1 MVQNDKKKKK
11 KREGSDAVI
20 TLDRVS
26 KSYSSGSPALDNVSL
41 TIKKGEFVFIVGD
54 SGSGKSTL
62 IKLLLRELTPTSG
75 RVIVNGADVAR
86 LKRRQ
91 VPKFRRNLGIV
102 FQDFRLL
109 NDRNVYENVAFAQR
123 VIQMPT
129 KLMRKNVPNALAE
142 VGLAGKYKAKTK
154 QLSGGEQ
161 QRVALARAL
170 VNEPPILL
178 ADEPTGNLDPKN
190 SWEIMKLLERIN
202 EERGT
207 TILVVTH
214 NREIVNEMKKR
225 VITMMRI
232 STFFYTLKQGVINI
246 FRNKLFSL
254 ASIATISACLFLFGL
269 FYAVILNF
277 QNVVR
282 TAEEDVS
289 VTVFFKDGTTQE
301 EMEQIGA
308 QIRARDEV
316 SEAKFISADEAWA
329 EWAPENIG
337 EDYNEIYTENP
348 LEGMDNYEIYM
359 NDVSKQESLV
369 SWLESIPQV
378 ERVRYSEVAATTLTG
393 VNALVAYTSVGII
406 AILLAV
412 SVFLINN
419 TVMIGIS
426 VRKSEIEIM
435 KYIGATDFFVRSPFV
450 IEGILIGLIGSLLP
464 LGLIYVLYK
473 KVIDYVMIEF
483 PSLSGLMQFLPVS
496 EIYRT
501 LLPVCLGL
509 GAGIGFLG
517 SFITVRK
524 HLRV

>member
-1 MVQNDKKKKK
+1 
-11 KREGSDAVI
+11 
-20 TLDRVS
+20 
-26 KSYSSGSPALDNVSL
+26 
-41 TIKKGEFVFIVGD
+41 
-54 SGSGKSTL
+54 
-62 IKLLLRELTPTSG
+62 
-75 RVIVNGADVAR
+75 
-86 LKRRQ
+86 
-91 VPKFRRNLGIV
+91 
-102 FQDFRLL
+102 
-109 NDRNVYENVAFAQR
+109 
-123 VIQMPT
+123 
-129 KLMRKNVPNALAE
+129 
-142 VGLAGKYKAKTK
+142 
-154 QLSGGEQ
+154 
-161 QRVALARAL
+161 
-170 VNEPPILL
+170 
-178 ADEPTGNLDPKN
+178 
-190 SWEIMKLLERIN
+190 
-202 EERGT
+202 
-207 TILVVTH
+207 
-214 NREIVNEMKKR
+214 
-225 VITMMRI
+225 MRI

-282 TAEEDVS
+282 TAEEGVS

-369 SWLESIPQV
+369 GWLESIPQV
-378 ERVRYSEVAATTLTG
+378 DEVRHSEVAATTLPG

>member
-1 MVQNDKKKKK
+1 
-11 KREGSDAVI
+11 
-20 TLDRVS
+20 
-26 KSYSSGSPALDNVSL
+26 
-41 TIKKGEFVFIVGD
+41 
-54 SGSGKSTL
+54 
-62 IKLLLRELTPTSG
+62 
-75 RVIVNGADVAR
+75 
-86 LKRRQ
+86 
-91 VPKFRRNLGIV
+91 
-102 FQDFRLL
+102 
-109 NDRNVYENVAFAQR
+109 
-123 VIQMPT
+123 
-129 KLMRKNVPNALAE
+129 
-142 VGLAGKYKAKTK
+142 
-154 QLSGGEQ
+154 
-161 QRVALARAL
+161 
-170 VNEPPILL
+170 
-178 ADEPTGNLDPKN
+178 
-190 SWEIMKLLERIN
+190 
-202 EERGT
+202 
-207 TILVVTH
+207 
-214 NREIVNEMKKR
+214 
-225 VITMMRI
+225 MRI

-269 FYAVILNF
+269 FYAVILIF

-378 ERVRYSEVAATTLTG
+378 ERVRYSEVAATTLPG

>member
-1 MVQNDKKKKK
+1 
-11 KREGSDAVI
+11 
-20 TLDRVS
+20 
-26 KSYSSGSPALDNVSL
+26 
-41 TIKKGEFVFIVGD
+41 
-54 SGSGKSTL
+54 
-62 IKLLLRELTPTSG
+62 
-75 RVIVNGADVAR
+75 
-86 LKRRQ
+86 
-91 VPKFRRNLGIV
+91 
-102 FQDFRLL
+102 
-109 NDRNVYENVAFAQR
+109 
-123 VIQMPT
+123 
-129 KLMRKNVPNALAE
+129 
-142 VGLAGKYKAKTK
+142 
-154 QLSGGEQ
+154 
-161 QRVALARAL
+161 
-170 VNEPPILL
+170 
-178 ADEPTGNLDPKN
+178 
-190 SWEIMKLLERIN
+190 
-202 EERGT
+202 
-207 TILVVTH
+207 
-214 NREIVNEMKKR
+214 
-225 VITMMRI
+225 MRI

-254 ASIATISACLFLFGL
+254 ASIETISACLFLFGL

-282 TAEEDVS
+282 TAEEGVS

-369 SWLESIPQV
+369 GWLESIPQV
-378 ERVRYSEVAATTLTG
+378 DEVRHSEVAATTLTG

>member
-1 MVQNDKKKKK
+1 
-11 KREGSDAVI
+11 
-20 TLDRVS
+20 
-26 KSYSSGSPALDNVSL
+26 
-41 TIKKGEFVFIVGD
+41 
-54 SGSGKSTL
+54 
-62 IKLLLRELTPTSG
+62 
-75 RVIVNGADVAR
+75 
-86 LKRRQ
+86 
-91 VPKFRRNLGIV
+91 
-102 FQDFRLL
+102 
-109 NDRNVYENVAFAQR
+109 
-123 VIQMPT
+123 
-129 KLMRKNVPNALAE
+129 
-142 VGLAGKYKAKTK
+142 
-154 QLSGGEQ
+154 
-161 QRVALARAL
+161 
-170 VNEPPILL
+170 
-178 ADEPTGNLDPKN
+178 
-190 SWEIMKLLERIN
+190 
-202 EERGT
+202 
-207 TILVVTH
+207 
-214 NREIVNEMKKR
+214 
-225 VITMMRI
+225 MRI

-282 TAEEDVS
+282 TAEEGVS

-301 EMEQIGA
+301 EMEQICA

-369 SWLESIPQV
+369 GWLESIPQV
-378 ERVRYSEVAATTLTG
+378 DEVRHSEVAATTLTG

>member
-1 MVQNDKKKKK
+1 
-11 KREGSDAVI
+11 
-20 TLDRVS
+20 
-26 KSYSSGSPALDNVSL
+26 
-41 TIKKGEFVFIVGD
+41 
-54 SGSGKSTL
+54 
-62 IKLLLRELTPTSG
+62 
-75 RVIVNGADVAR
+75 
-86 LKRRQ
+86 
-91 VPKFRRNLGIV
+91 
-102 FQDFRLL
+102 
-109 NDRNVYENVAFAQR
+109 
-123 VIQMPT
+123 
-129 KLMRKNVPNALAE
+129 
-142 VGLAGKYKAKTK
+142 
-154 QLSGGEQ
+154 
-161 QRVALARAL
+161 
-170 VNEPPILL
+170 
-178 ADEPTGNLDPKN
+178 
-190 SWEIMKLLERIN
+190 
-202 EERGT
+202 
-207 TILVVTH
+207 
-214 NREIVNEMKKR
+214 
-225 VITMMRI
+225 MRI

-282 TAEEDVS
+282 TAEEGVS

-316 SEAKFISADEAWA
+316 SEAKFTSADEAWA

-369 SWLESIPQV
+369 GWLESIPQV
-378 ERVRYSEVAATTLTG
+378 DNVRHSEIAATTLTG

-473 KVIDYVMIEF
+473 KFIDYVMIEF

>member
-1 MVQNDKKKKK
+1 
-11 KREGSDAVI
+11 
-20 TLDRVS
+20 
-26 KSYSSGSPALDNVSL
+26 
-41 TIKKGEFVFIVGD
+41 
-54 SGSGKSTL
+54 
-62 IKLLLRELTPTSG
+62 
-75 RVIVNGADVAR
+75 
-86 LKRRQ
+86 
-91 VPKFRRNLGIV
+91 
-102 FQDFRLL
+102 
-109 NDRNVYENVAFAQR
+109 
-123 VIQMPT
+123 
-129 KLMRKNVPNALAE
+129 
-142 VGLAGKYKAKTK
+142 
-154 QLSGGEQ
+154 
-161 QRVALARAL
+161 
-170 VNEPPILL
+170 
-178 ADEPTGNLDPKN
+178 
-190 SWEIMKLLERIN
+190 
-202 EERGT
+202 
-207 TILVVTH
+207 
-214 NREIVNEMKKR
+214 
-225 VITMMRI
+225 MRI

-282 TAEEDVS
+282 TAEEGVS

-369 SWLESIPQV
+369 DWLESIPQV
-378 ERVRYSEVAATTLTG
+378 DEVRHSEVAVTTLTG

>member
-1 MVQNDKKKKK
+1 
-11 KREGSDAVI
+11 
-20 TLDRVS
+20 
-26 KSYSSGSPALDNVSL
+26 
-41 TIKKGEFVFIVGD
+41 
-54 SGSGKSTL
+54 
-62 IKLLLRELTPTSG
+62 
-75 RVIVNGADVAR
+75 
-86 LKRRQ
+86 
-91 VPKFRRNLGIV
+91 
-102 FQDFRLL
+102 
-109 NDRNVYENVAFAQR
+109 
-123 VIQMPT
+123 
-129 KLMRKNVPNALAE
+129 
-142 VGLAGKYKAKTK
+142 
-154 QLSGGEQ
+154 
-161 QRVALARAL
+161 
-170 VNEPPILL
+170 
-178 ADEPTGNLDPKN
+178 
-190 SWEIMKLLERIN
+190 
-202 EERGT
+202 
-207 TILVVTH
+207 
-214 NREIVNEMKKR
+214 
-225 VITMMRI
+225 MRI

-277 QNVVR
+277 QNVVH

-378 ERVRYSEVAATTLTG
+378 DNVRHSEIAATTLTG
-393 VNALVAYTSVGII
+393 VHALVAYTSVGII

-473 KVIDYVMIEF
+473 KFIDYVMIEF
-483 PSLSGLMQFLPVS
+483 PSLTGLMQFLPVS

>member
-1 MVQNDKKKKK
+1 
-11 KREGSDAVI
+11 
-20 TLDRVS
+20 
-26 KSYSSGSPALDNVSL
+26 
-41 TIKKGEFVFIVGD
+41 
-54 SGSGKSTL
+54 
-62 IKLLLRELTPTSG
+62 
-75 RVIVNGADVAR
+75 
-86 LKRRQ
+86 
-91 VPKFRRNLGIV
+91 
-102 FQDFRLL
+102 
-109 NDRNVYENVAFAQR
+109 
-123 VIQMPT
+123 
-129 KLMRKNVPNALAE
+129 
-142 VGLAGKYKAKTK
+142 
-154 QLSGGEQ
+154 
-161 QRVALARAL
+161 
-170 VNEPPILL
+170 
-178 ADEPTGNLDPKN
+178 
-190 SWEIMKLLERIN
+190 
-202 EERGT
+202 
-207 TILVVTH
+207 
-214 NREIVNEMKKR
+214 
-225 VITMMRI
+225 MRI

-301 EMEQIGA
+301 EMEQ
-308 QIRARDEV
+308 
-316 SEAKFISADEAWA
+316 
-329 EWAPENIG
+329 IG

>member
-1 MVQNDKKKKK
+1 
-11 KREGSDAVI
+11 
-20 TLDRVS
+20 
-26 KSYSSGSPALDNVSL
+26 
-41 TIKKGEFVFIVGD
+41 
-54 SGSGKSTL
+54 
-62 IKLLLRELTPTSG
+62 
-75 RVIVNGADVAR
+75 
-86 LKRRQ
+86 
-91 VPKFRRNLGIV
+91 
-102 FQDFRLL
+102 
-109 NDRNVYENVAFAQR
+109 
-123 VIQMPT
+123 
-129 KLMRKNVPNALAE
+129 
-142 VGLAGKYKAKTK
+142 
-154 QLSGGEQ
+154 
-161 QRVALARAL
+161 
-170 VNEPPILL
+170 
-178 ADEPTGNLDPKN
+178 
-190 SWEIMKLLERIN
+190 
-202 EERGT
+202 
-207 TILVVTH
+207 
-214 NREIVNEMKKR
+214 
-225 VITMMRI
+225 MRI

-277 QNVVR
+277 QNVVH
-282 TAEEDVS
+282 TAEEGVS

-369 SWLESIPQV
+369 GWLESIPQV
-378 ERVRYSEVAATTLTG
+378 DNVRHSEIAATTLTG

-450 IEGILIGLIGSLLP
+450 IEGILIGLVGSLIP

-473 KVIDYVMIEF
+473 KVIDYVVVEF

>member
-1 MVQNDKKKKK
+1 
-11 KREGSDAVI
+11 
-20 TLDRVS
+20 
-26 KSYSSGSPALDNVSL
+26 
-41 TIKKGEFVFIVGD
+41 
-54 SGSGKSTL
+54 
-62 IKLLLRELTPTSG
+62 
-75 RVIVNGADVAR
+75 
-86 LKRRQ
+86 
-91 VPKFRRNLGIV
+91 
-102 FQDFRLL
+102 
-109 NDRNVYENVAFAQR
+109 
-123 VIQMPT
+123 
-129 KLMRKNVPNALAE
+129 
-142 VGLAGKYKAKTK
+142 
-154 QLSGGEQ
+154 
-161 QRVALARAL
+161 
-170 VNEPPILL
+170 
-178 ADEPTGNLDPKN
+178 
-190 SWEIMKLLERIN
+190 
-202 EERGT
+202 
-207 TILVVTH
+207 
-214 NREIVNEMKKR
+214 
-225 VITMMRI
+225 MRI

-369 SWLESIPQV
+369 GWLESIPQV
-378 ERVRYSEVAATTLTG
+378 DNVRYSEVAATTLTG

-483 PSLSGLMQFLPVS
+483 PSLSGLLQFLPVS

-501 LLPVCLGL
+501 LLPVCMGL

>member
-1 MVQNDKKKKK
+1 
-11 KREGSDAVI
+11 
-20 TLDRVS
+20 
-26 KSYSSGSPALDNVSL
+26 
-41 TIKKGEFVFIVGD
+41 
-54 SGSGKSTL
+54 
-62 IKLLLRELTPTSG
+62 
-75 RVIVNGADVAR
+75 
-86 LKRRQ
+86 
-91 VPKFRRNLGIV
+91 
-102 FQDFRLL
+102 
-109 NDRNVYENVAFAQR
+109 
-123 VIQMPT
+123 
-129 KLMRKNVPNALAE
+129 
-142 VGLAGKYKAKTK
+142 
-154 QLSGGEQ
+154 
-161 QRVALARAL
+161 
-170 VNEPPILL
+170 
-178 ADEPTGNLDPKN
+178 
-190 SWEIMKLLERIN
+190 
-202 EERGT
+202 
-207 TILVVTH
+207 
-214 NREIVNEMKKR
+214 
-225 VITMMRI
+225 MRI

-369 SWLESIPQV
+369 GWLESIPQV
-378 ERVRYSEVAATTLTG
+378 EEVRHSEVAATTLTG

>member
-1 MVQNDKKKKK
+1 
-11 KREGSDAVI
+11 
-20 TLDRVS
+20 
-26 KSYSSGSPALDNVSL
+26 
-41 TIKKGEFVFIVGD
+41 
-54 SGSGKSTL
+54 
-62 IKLLLRELTPTSG
+62 
-75 RVIVNGADVAR
+75 
-86 LKRRQ
+86 
-91 VPKFRRNLGIV
+91 
-102 FQDFRLL
+102 
-109 NDRNVYENVAFAQR
+109 
-123 VIQMPT
+123 
-129 KLMRKNVPNALAE
+129 
-142 VGLAGKYKAKTK
+142 
-154 QLSGGEQ
+154 
-161 QRVALARAL
+161 
-170 VNEPPILL
+170 
-178 ADEPTGNLDPKN
+178 
-190 SWEIMKLLERIN
+190 
-202 EERGT
+202 
-207 TILVVTH
+207 
-214 NREIVNEMKKR
+214 
-225 VITMMRI
+225 MRI

-378 ERVRYSEVAATTLTG
+378 EIVRYSEVAATTLTG

>member
-1 MVQNDKKKKK
+1 
-11 KREGSDAVI
+11 
-20 TLDRVS
+20 
-26 KSYSSGSPALDNVSL
+26 
-41 TIKKGEFVFIVGD
+41 
-54 SGSGKSTL
+54 
-62 IKLLLRELTPTSG
+62 
-75 RVIVNGADVAR
+75 
-86 LKRRQ
+86 
-91 VPKFRRNLGIV
+91 
-102 FQDFRLL
+102 
-109 NDRNVYENVAFAQR
+109 
-123 VIQMPT
+123 
-129 KLMRKNVPNALAE
+129 
-142 VGLAGKYKAKTK
+142 
-154 QLSGGEQ
+154 
-161 QRVALARAL
+161 
-170 VNEPPILL
+170 
-178 ADEPTGNLDPKN
+178 
-190 SWEIMKLLERIN
+190 
-202 EERGT
+202 
-207 TILVVTH
+207 
-214 NREIVNEMKKR
+214 
-225 VITMMRI
+225 MRI

-282 TAEEDVS
+282 TAEEGVS

-301 EMEQIGA
+301 EMEQIGV
-308 QIRARDEV
+308 QIRARNEV

-369 SWLESIPQV
+369 TWLESIPQV
-378 ERVRYSEVAATTLTG
+378 DRVQHSEVAATTLTG

>member
-1 MVQNDKKKKK
+1 
-11 KREGSDAVI
+11 
-20 TLDRVS
+20 
-26 KSYSSGSPALDNVSL
+26 
-41 TIKKGEFVFIVGD
+41 
-54 SGSGKSTL
+54 
-62 IKLLLRELTPTSG
+62 
-75 RVIVNGADVAR
+75 
-86 LKRRQ
+86 
-91 VPKFRRNLGIV
+91 
-102 FQDFRLL
+102 
-109 NDRNVYENVAFAQR
+109 
-123 VIQMPT
+123 
-129 KLMRKNVPNALAE
+129 
-142 VGLAGKYKAKTK
+142 
-154 QLSGGEQ
+154 
-161 QRVALARAL
+161 
-170 VNEPPILL
+170 
-178 ADEPTGNLDPKN
+178 
-190 SWEIMKLLERIN
+190 
-202 EERGT
+202 
-207 TILVVTH
+207 
-214 NREIVNEMKKR
+214 
-225 VITMMRI
+225 MRI

-277 QNVVR
+277 QNVVH

-316 SEAKFISADEAWA
+316 SKAKFISADEAWA

-369 SWLESIPQV
+369 GWLESIPQV
-378 ERVRYSEVAATTLTG
+378 DEVRHSEVAATTLTG

-412 SVFLINN
+412 SVFQINN

>member
-1 MVQNDKKKKK
+1 
-11 KREGSDAVI
+11 
-20 TLDRVS
+20 
-26 KSYSSGSPALDNVSL
+26 
-41 TIKKGEFVFIVGD
+41 
-54 SGSGKSTL
+54 
-62 IKLLLRELTPTSG
+62 
-75 RVIVNGADVAR
+75 
-86 LKRRQ
+86 
-91 VPKFRRNLGIV
+91 
-102 FQDFRLL
+102 
-109 NDRNVYENVAFAQR
+109 
-123 VIQMPT
+123 
-129 KLMRKNVPNALAE
+129 
-142 VGLAGKYKAKTK
+142 
-154 QLSGGEQ
+154 
-161 QRVALARAL
+161 
-170 VNEPPILL
+170 
-178 ADEPTGNLDPKN
+178 
-190 SWEIMKLLERIN
+190 
-202 EERGT
+202 
-207 TILVVTH
+207 
-214 NREIVNEMKKR
+214 
-225 VITMMRI
+225 MRI

-282 TAEEDVS
+282 TAEEGVS

-301 EMEQIGA
+301 EMEKIGA

-369 SWLESIPQV
+369 DWLESIPQV
-378 ERVRYSEVAATTLTG
+378 DEVRHSEVAATTLTG

>member
-1 MVQNDKKKKK
+1 
-11 KREGSDAVI
+11 
-20 TLDRVS
+20 
-26 KSYSSGSPALDNVSL
+26 
-41 TIKKGEFVFIVGD
+41 
-54 SGSGKSTL
+54 
-62 IKLLLRELTPTSG
+62 
-75 RVIVNGADVAR
+75 
-86 LKRRQ
+86 
-91 VPKFRRNLGIV
+91 
-102 FQDFRLL
+102 
-109 NDRNVYENVAFAQR
+109 
-123 VIQMPT
+123 
-129 KLMRKNVPNALAE
+129 
-142 VGLAGKYKAKTK
+142 
-154 QLSGGEQ
+154 
-161 QRVALARAL
+161 
-170 VNEPPILL
+170 
-178 ADEPTGNLDPKN
+178 
-190 SWEIMKLLERIN
+190 
-202 EERGT
+202 
-207 TILVVTH
+207 
-214 NREIVNEMKKR
+214 
-225 VITMMRI
+225 MRI

-369 SWLESIPQV
+369 GWLESIPQV
-378 ERVRYSEVAATTLTG
+378 DEVRHSEVAATTLTG

-483 PSLSGLMQFLPVS
+483 PSLTGLMQFLPVS

>member
-1 MVQNDKKKKK
+1 
-11 KREGSDAVI
+11 
-20 TLDRVS
+20 
-26 KSYSSGSPALDNVSL
+26 
-41 TIKKGEFVFIVGD
+41 
-54 SGSGKSTL
+54 
-62 IKLLLRELTPTSG
+62 
-75 RVIVNGADVAR
+75 
-86 LKRRQ
+86 
-91 VPKFRRNLGIV
+91 
-102 FQDFRLL
+102 
-109 NDRNVYENVAFAQR
+109 
-123 VIQMPT
+123 
-129 KLMRKNVPNALAE
+129 
-142 VGLAGKYKAKTK
+142 
-154 QLSGGEQ
+154 
-161 QRVALARAL
+161 
-170 VNEPPILL
+170 
-178 ADEPTGNLDPKN
+178 
-190 SWEIMKLLERIN
+190 
-202 EERGT
+202 
-207 TILVVTH
+207 
-214 NREIVNEMKKR
+214 
-225 VITMMRI
+225 MRI
-232 STFFYTLKQGVINI
+232 STFFYTLKLGVINI

-282 TAEEDVS
+282 TAEEGVS

-369 SWLESIPQV
+369 GWLESIPQV
-378 ERVRYSEVAATTLTG
+378 DEVRHSEVAATTLTG

>member
-1 MVQNDKKKKK
+1 
-11 KREGSDAVI
+11 
-20 TLDRVS
+20 
-26 KSYSSGSPALDNVSL
+26 
-41 TIKKGEFVFIVGD
+41 
-54 SGSGKSTL
+54 
-62 IKLLLRELTPTSG
+62 
-75 RVIVNGADVAR
+75 
-86 LKRRQ
+86 
-91 VPKFRRNLGIV
+91 
-102 FQDFRLL
+102 
-109 NDRNVYENVAFAQR
+109 
-123 VIQMPT
+123 
-129 KLMRKNVPNALAE
+129 
-142 VGLAGKYKAKTK
+142 
-154 QLSGGEQ
+154 
-161 QRVALARAL
+161 
-170 VNEPPILL
+170 
-178 ADEPTGNLDPKN
+178 
-190 SWEIMKLLERIN
+190 
-202 EERGT
+202 
-207 TILVVTH
+207 
-214 NREIVNEMKKR
+214 
-225 VITMMRI
+225 MRI

-282 TAEEDVS
+282 TAEEGVS

-369 SWLESIPQV
+369 DWLESIPQV
-378 ERVRYSEVAATTLTG
+378 DEVRHSEVAATTLTG

-473 KVIDYVMIEF
+473 KVIDYIMIEF

>member
-1 MVQNDKKKKK
+1 
-11 KREGSDAVI
+11 
-20 TLDRVS
+20 
-26 KSYSSGSPALDNVSL
+26 
-41 TIKKGEFVFIVGD
+41 
-54 SGSGKSTL
+54 
-62 IKLLLRELTPTSG
+62 
-75 RVIVNGADVAR
+75 
-86 LKRRQ
+86 
-91 VPKFRRNLGIV
+91 
-102 FQDFRLL
+102 
-109 NDRNVYENVAFAQR
+109 
-123 VIQMPT
+123 
-129 KLMRKNVPNALAE
+129 
-142 VGLAGKYKAKTK
+142 
-154 QLSGGEQ
+154 
-161 QRVALARAL
+161 
-170 VNEPPILL
+170 
-178 ADEPTGNLDPKN
+178 
-190 SWEIMKLLERIN
+190 
-202 EERGT
+202 
-207 TILVVTH
+207 
-214 NREIVNEMKKR
+214 
-225 VITMMRI
+225 MRI

-282 TAEEDVS
+282 TAEEGVS

-369 SWLESIPQV
+369 IWLESIPQV
-378 ERVRYSEVAATTLTG
+378 DEVRHSEVAATTLTG

>member
-1 MVQNDKKKKK
+1 
-11 KREGSDAVI
+11 
-20 TLDRVS
+20 
-26 KSYSSGSPALDNVSL
+26 
-41 TIKKGEFVFIVGD
+41 
-54 SGSGKSTL
+54 
-62 IKLLLRELTPTSG
+62 
-75 RVIVNGADVAR
+75 
-86 LKRRQ
+86 
-91 VPKFRRNLGIV
+91 
-102 FQDFRLL
+102 
-109 NDRNVYENVAFAQR
+109 
-123 VIQMPT
+123 
-129 KLMRKNVPNALAE
+129 
-142 VGLAGKYKAKTK
+142 
-154 QLSGGEQ
+154 
-161 QRVALARAL
+161 
-170 VNEPPILL
+170 
-178 ADEPTGNLDPKN
+178 
-190 SWEIMKLLERIN
+190 
-202 EERGT
+202 
-207 TILVVTH
+207 
-214 NREIVNEMKKR
+214 
-225 VITMMRI
+225 MRI

-369 SWLESIPQV
+369 GWLESIPQV
-378 ERVRYSEVAATTLTG
+378 ERVRYSEVAATTRTG

-483 PSLSGLMQFLPVS
+483 PSLSGLLQFLPVS

-501 LLPVCLGL
+501 LLPVCMGL

>member
-1 MVQNDKKKKK
+1 
-11 KREGSDAVI
+11 
-20 TLDRVS
+20 
-26 KSYSSGSPALDNVSL
+26 
-41 TIKKGEFVFIVGD
+41 
-54 SGSGKSTL
+54 
-62 IKLLLRELTPTSG
+62 
-75 RVIVNGADVAR
+75 
-86 LKRRQ
+86 
-91 VPKFRRNLGIV
+91 
-102 FQDFRLL
+102 
-109 NDRNVYENVAFAQR
+109 
-123 VIQMPT
+123 
-129 KLMRKNVPNALAE
+129 
-142 VGLAGKYKAKTK
+142 
-154 QLSGGEQ
+154 
-161 QRVALARAL
+161 
-170 VNEPPILL
+170 
-178 ADEPTGNLDPKN
+178 
-190 SWEIMKLLERIN
+190 
-202 EERGT
+202 
-207 TILVVTH
+207 
-214 NREIVNEMKKR
+214 
-225 VITMMRI
+225 MRI

-316 SEAKFISADEAWA
+316 SEANFISADEAWA

-369 SWLESIPQV
+369 GWLESIPQV
-378 ERVRYSEVAATTLTG
+378 DEVRHSEVAATTLTG

>member
-1 MVQNDKKKKK
+1 M
-11 KREGSDAVI
+11 
-20 TLDRVS
+20 
-26 KSYSSGSPALDNVSL
+26 
-41 TIKKGEFVFIVGD
+41 
-54 SGSGKSTL
+54 
-62 IKLLLRELTPTSG
+62 
-75 RVIVNGADVAR
+75 
-86 LKRRQ
+86 
-91 VPKFRRNLGIV
+91 
-102 FQDFRLL
+102 
-109 NDRNVYENVAFAQR
+109 
-123 VIQMPT
+123 
-129 KLMRKNVPNALAE
+129 
-142 VGLAGKYKAKTK
+142 
-154 QLSGGEQ
+154 
-161 QRVALARAL
+161 
-170 VNEPPILL
+170 
-178 ADEPTGNLDPKN
+178 
-190 SWEIMKLLERIN
+190 
-202 EERGT
+202 
-207 TILVVTH
+207 
-214 NREIVNEMKKR
+214 
-225 VITMMRI
+225 
-232 STFFYTLKQGVINI
+232 
-246 FRNKLFSL
+246 
-254 ASIATISACLFLFGL
+254 
-269 FYAVILNF
+269 
-277 QNVVR
+277 R